1 MFNLLVALMLAV
13 IAPPCVGAAGRVPDF
28 DYPKTVMK
36 DADKSLD
43 RALQKGNHADVVKY
57 LVQSTLAEA
66 QISSDNIPGILGKID
81 SVAAIETDSAAVGLM
96 HYLKAVV
103 YGSYFSNNSY
113 AISQRKPVDG
123 RAADM
128 SEWTQADFIGAVTEC
143 LGLSLEYADALWAT
157 PVTDYVEADEL
168 SAAVYPTLLDMVT
181 YRGIDVLNLVA
192 SYRWTGIALDAREQA
207 DKFKADA
214 MAGLVERHRGD
225 AAPYIT
231 AMLKCA
237 SADSREV
244 AGKVAKSLYEEY
256 SGNEFC
262 YLALEAYLP
271 TIYDNRLAVRG
282 RCPQRHSAIGAEKR
296 ELDV

>member
-13 IAPPCVGAAGRVPDF
+13 IAPLCVGAAGRVPDF

-103 YGSYFSNNSY
+103 YSSHFSNNSY

-143 LGLSLEYADALWAT
+143 LGRSLEYADALWAT
-157 PVTDYVEADEL
+157 PVTDYVETDEL

-181 YRGIDVLNLVA
+181 YRGIDALNLVA

-207 DKFKADA
+207 DKFKAE
-214 MAGLVERHRGD
+214 GNVEKAVLYYTKAAEKGD
-225 AAPYIT
+225 ARAQFV
-231 AMLKCA
+231 L
-237 SADSREV
+237 
-244 AGKVAKSLYEEY
+244 SLCYNDGYGVDPDEERSMY
-256 SGNEFC
+256 WLNLSLEQE
-262 YLALEAYLP
+262 YALAQ
-271 TIYDNRLAVRG
+271 NFRG
-282 RCPQRHSAIGAEKR
+282 VVYTYHKENSDYGHRRR
-296 ELDV
+296 